1 MAGTPVVNVNLSI
14 TKLVLVLMNKVKGQL
29 VTANI
34 KNVVKSVVDTT
45 TSPAIS
51 RPDTSKTEAV
61 RAVPARPD
69 TSKTEAVRAVPVLN
83 IKLNAIL
90 IAVIPELM
98 STAARRPAAGRAV
111 KMTTELIIPNAPV
124 QLCMNG
130 AHRQKNAS
138 AQPDTNTLVPVPD
151 ILAAMAKAVPVNT
164 KNVNA
169 PLVILGMR
177 RPELVSA
184 AVLINTL
191 VRAATSPEA
200 TAIAATTNIRN
211 ANVKPDSRGMPL
223 AECASAT
230 APTGVLLIKIARR
243 WGISSKAVRA
253 SSSNAPLILIMP
265 FAINSNAKRLLAYS
279 PDGTAATL
287 SSKRGNVKA
296 GE

>member
-14 TKLVLVLMNKVKGQL
+14 TKLVLVLMSKEKVRL
-29 VTANI
+29 ATANI

-51 RPDTSKTEAV
+51 
-61 RAVPARPD
+61 RPD

-151 ILAAMAKAVPVNT
+151 ILAAMAKAVTVNT

-169 PLVILGMR
+169 PPV
-177 RPELVSA
+177 
-184 AVLINTL
+184 
-191 VRAATSPEA
+191 
-200 TAIAATTNIRN
+200 TN
-211 ANVKPDSRGMPL
+211 G
-223 AECASAT
+223 T
-230 APTGVLLIKIARR
+230 
-243 WGISSKAVRA
+243 
-253 SSSNAPLILIMP
+253 
-265 FAINSNAKRLLAYS
+265 RLQ
-279 PDGTAATL
+279 D
-287 SSKRGNVKA
+287 V
-296 GE
+296 